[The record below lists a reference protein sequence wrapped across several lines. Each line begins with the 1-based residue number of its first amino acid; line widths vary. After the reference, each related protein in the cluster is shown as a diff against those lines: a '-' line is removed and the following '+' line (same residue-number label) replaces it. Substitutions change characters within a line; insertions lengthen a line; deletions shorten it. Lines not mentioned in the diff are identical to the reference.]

1 MRAGVK
7 RILDVNR
14 ASGPLWT
21 ASLALD
27 RVLPVGVLG
36 LWGDVRVEPRVLRE
50 QVVALLRAWGLPD
63 HAASATAEHVLY
75 ADLHGIDSHGCA
87 MLLHYHRGFASGRL
101 DPGAA
106 PEVVRDS
113 GATALIDG
121 GGGLGHVPAER
132 AMRLA
137 LDKAREHGVGVVAV
151 RNSGHFGAAGAY
163 ASMAAAEGLIGVAT
177 TNVADPS
184 VVPTFGREPKLGTNP
199 IAVAAPARRNPPFLL
214 DMATSTASLG
224 AAVVAWRKGRTIPPG
239 WAIDRRGRPVVNG
252 RAAAEGRRLTPLGS
266 TRALGSHKG
275 YGLGAAVEILS
286 RVLGGGR
293 GGDVGHFFLALD
305 PTRFTED
312 FDDGIDS
319 LIDDL
324 RATPPLDPSQA
335 VLIPG
340 DPERAAAGERR
351 NEGIPVARAVVEDV
365 RWVAAQAGA
374 EFLLD
379 GPDR

>member
-1 MRAGVK
+1 VRAGVK

-36 LWGDVRVEPRVLRE
+36 LWGDVRVEPARLRD
-50 QVVALLRAWGLPD
+50 QVVALLRSWGLPEQ
-63 HAASATAEHVLY
+63 AAATTAEHVLY

-87 MLLHYHRGFASGRL
+87 MLLHYDRGFTSGRL

-113 GATALIDG
+113 GATALLDG

-132 AMRLA
+132 AMGLA
-137 LDKAREHGVGVVAV
+137 IEKARAHGVGVVAV

-177 TNVADPS
+177 TNVADAS
-184 VVPTFGREPKLGTNP
+184 VVPTFGREAKLGTNP
-199 IAVAAPARRNPPFLL
+199 IALAAPARRNPPFLL

-239 WAIDRRGRPVVNG
+239 WAIDRGGRPVVNG

-266 TRALGSHKG
+266 TRTLGSHKG
-275 YGLGAAVEILS
+275 YGLGATVEILS
-286 RVLGGGR
+286 RVLGGGS
-293 GGDVGHFFLALD
+293 GGEVGHFLMALD
-305 PTRFTED
+305 PGRFTDE
-312 FDDGIDS
+312 FEAGTDS

-324 RATPPLDPSQA
+324 RATEPLDPSQA

-340 DPERAAAGERR
+340 DPEREAADERR
-351 NEGIPVARAVVEDV
+351 NKGIPVARAVVEDM
-365 RWVAAQAGA
+365 RWVAREAGA
-374 EFLLD
+374 EFLL
-379 GPDR
+379 